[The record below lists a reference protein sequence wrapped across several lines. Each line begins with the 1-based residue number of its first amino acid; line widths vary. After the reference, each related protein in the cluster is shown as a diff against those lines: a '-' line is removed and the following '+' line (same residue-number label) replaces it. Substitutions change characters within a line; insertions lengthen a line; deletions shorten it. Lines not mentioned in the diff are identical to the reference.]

1 MKKLIFLLL
10 ALPLIGFG
18 QKQTVV
24 STSRYFPKADK
35 VLEFEKRLTAH
46 IAKYHSG
53 DWKWRVYEIQT
64 GEDAGGFMVVEGPKT
79 WDEFDKRGN
88 LGDEHTKDWNKN
100 VAPYITDKYSSVYSV
115 YAEELSTVPLAS
127 FTDKISITHVFP
139 KPGLSSMVEDVIK
152 KIKKA
157 WEAGMQTVAVYK
169 SVASGPFQYT
179 LVSRFKEGLKE
190 LEEGYRKPF
199 KERYEAANGEGTL
212 ETNSAKIT
220 EATDHVWSELLFY
233 RPDLSAK

>member
-1 MKKLIFLLL
+1 ML

-35 VLEFEKRLTAH
+35 VLEFEKGLAAH

-64 GEDAGGFMVVEGPKT
+64 GEDAGGFMVVEGPKS

-88 LGDEHTKDWNKN
+88 LGDEHIKDWNKN
-100 VAPYITDKYSSVYSV
+100 VAPYITDKYSSVYSE
-115 YAEELSTVPLAS
+115 YMEDLSTVPLAS

-139 KPGLSSMVEDVIK
+139 KPGLSAMVEDVIK

-157 WEAGMQTVAVYK
+157 WEAGTQTVAVYK

-179 LVSRFKEGLKE
+179 LVSRFKDGLKE

-212 ETNSAKIT
+212 ETNSSKIT